1 MKSHVKIIFRIYK
14 KFGVQIENFHKID
27 QFWLNQLVQRS
38 YKSIVV
44 RYLNDLG
51 QLDCSVDRFKDLF
64 EDMQGMIIL
73 WIVPLTH
80 TLDLTR

>member
-27 QFWLNQLVQRS
+27 QFWLNQLIQRS

-51 QLDCSVDRFKDLF
+51 QLDCSVDRFKDLY
-64 EDMQGMIIL
+64 EDLQWMIIL